1 MPFRHVNETVTA
13 VTVVTIIII
22 VTFVRTVKK
31 IKQTAGNNGIKRVAI
46 KFEGL
51 TVLALEGFFGFVW

>member
-1 MPFRHVNETVTA
+1 MPVRHVNETVTA

-22 VTFVRTVKK
+22 VTFVRTVK
-31 IKQTAGNNGIKRVAI
+31 NNGIKRVAI

-51 TVLALEGFFGFVW
+51 TVLALEGFFGIVW